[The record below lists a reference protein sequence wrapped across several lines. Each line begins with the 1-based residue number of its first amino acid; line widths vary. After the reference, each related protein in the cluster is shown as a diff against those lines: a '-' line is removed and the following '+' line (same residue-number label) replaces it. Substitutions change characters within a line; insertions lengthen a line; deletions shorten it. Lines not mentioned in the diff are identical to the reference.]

1 MWKKL
6 SIFAIALSLIA
17 PPIALADK
25 KPEKAS
31 TTSIQP
37 KPKLTAQ
44 QPKTPPPSTSANS
57 GKAAPSPPSG
67 STVGPVVSHGF
78 NLPTNTS
85 AP

>member
-44 QPKTPPPSTSANS
+44 QPKTPPTI
-57 GKAAPSPPSG
+57 
-67 STVGPVVSHGF
+67 HQR
-78 NLPTNTS
+78 
-85 AP
+85 